1 MRVERMTREQDE
13 QLMEDLDNCVEDCR
27 PVIHGNLGEY
37 SFVQD
42 TQWSRTTFTQPTACV
57 SAAMMHNPPD
67 GECHHKTLI
76 VNIKMGPSYHRFVQS
91 MQCMVRCLKCNSEP
105 LILLSNAFIGEEPV
119 EK

>member
-1 MRVERMTREQDE
+1 MPVERMTTEQDE
-13 QLMEDLDNCVEDCR
+13 KLMEELDNCVEDPT

-37 SFVQD
+37 SFVQG
-42 TQWSRTTFTQPTACV
+42 TQYSRNTFTQPNACV
-57 SAAMMHNPPD
+57 SAAMMHSPPD

-76 VNIKMGPSYHRFVQS
+76 VNTKMGASYHWFAQS
-91 MQCMVRCLKCNSEP
+91 MQCMVRCPKCNSEP